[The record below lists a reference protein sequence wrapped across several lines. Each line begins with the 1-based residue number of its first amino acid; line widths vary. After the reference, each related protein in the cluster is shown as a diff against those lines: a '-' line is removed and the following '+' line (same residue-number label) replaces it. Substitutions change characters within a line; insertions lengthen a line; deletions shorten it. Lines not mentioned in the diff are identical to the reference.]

1 MTGGHESVQ
10 RIHLSS
16 ERNPLVFM
24 LVQKNIRTLV
34 LVPTPLELNSLLTHF
49 APPSDTL
56 VAPCGFGVVGSSSM
70 TQSLLQTHRP
80 QQVILAGIAGTMS
93 DKLLPSEVCAFDS
106 VILDGVGVQEA
117 EQLSSPHDLGFSH
130 GYETSA
136 PHRPYGEA
144 CLPLTPCPHLANAGT
159 LLTVCAASGTM
170 ELAERRRQ
178 CYPQAV
184 AEDMEGYAV
193 ALACSISG
201 LPLTIIRGIS
211 NETGVRDKSKW
222 SIRESLQSV
231 AQALNQWAETDW
243 SC

>member
-56 VAPCGFGVVGSSSM
+56 VAPCGFGVVGSSSV

-178 CYPQAV
+178 CYPQATRK
-184 AEDMEGYAV
+184 
-193 ALACSISG
+193 L
-201 LPLTIIRGIS
+201 LPKTWKVTPWHWRAQSRDFPSPSFAASPTKQECVTKANGRSENLS
-211 NETGVRDKSKW
+211 NR
-222 SIRESLQSV
+222 SLKP
-231 AQALNQWAETDW
+231 
-243 SC
+243 